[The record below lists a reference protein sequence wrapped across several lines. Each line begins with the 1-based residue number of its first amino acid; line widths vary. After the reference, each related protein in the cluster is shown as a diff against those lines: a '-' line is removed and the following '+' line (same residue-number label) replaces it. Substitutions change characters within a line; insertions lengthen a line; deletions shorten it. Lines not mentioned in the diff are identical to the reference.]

1 MSFEELTDWFL
12 QNPDLGGIFMFLLGF
27 LESFVLTGLIWPSAL
42 LLFVAIALNQADLNL
57 LVICLGAVLGSFSGD
72 LISFLLGYYYGP
84 TIQESRILKK
94 RKYIFQKG
102 QKFFEKYGIG
112 AIFIGRFLPAI
123 RPVVPI
129 VAGLIQMPKQRFI
142 ITAILACTSWS
153 IALAILVVG
162 MDNIISL
169 FYF

>member
-72 LISFLLGYYYGP
+72 LISFLLGFYYGP
-84 TIQESRILKK
+84 TIQERRILKK
-94 RKYIFQKG
+94 RKYIFN
-102 QKFFEKYGIG
+102 
-112 AIFIGRFLPAI
+112 
-123 RPVVPI
+123 
-129 VAGLIQMPKQRFI
+129 
-142 ITAILACTSWS
+142 TNSTS
-153 IALAILVVG
+153 I
-162 MDNIISL
+162 
-169 FYF
+169 